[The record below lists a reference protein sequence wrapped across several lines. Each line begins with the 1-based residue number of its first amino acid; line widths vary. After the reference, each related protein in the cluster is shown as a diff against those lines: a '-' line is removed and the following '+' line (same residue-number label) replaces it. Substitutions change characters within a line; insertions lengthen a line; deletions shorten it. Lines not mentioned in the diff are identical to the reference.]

1 MRVAGTKAGSE
12 SPYTFCPD
20 EALGFVAGGLKPERV
35 QDGG

>member
-12 SPYTFCPD
+12 APYTYCSD
-20 EALGFVAGGLKPERV
+20 AALEVVAGGLKPERV